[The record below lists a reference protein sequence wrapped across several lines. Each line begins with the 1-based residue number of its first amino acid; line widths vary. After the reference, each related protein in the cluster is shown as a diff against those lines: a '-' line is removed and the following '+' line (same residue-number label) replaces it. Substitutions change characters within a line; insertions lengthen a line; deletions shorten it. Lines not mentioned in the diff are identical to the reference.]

1 MALDLSPA
9 ALDEFATVLTDI
21 TSTLSTRHQSLSTLA
36 VLPTPASVQS
46 TISSLPAALPSR
58 GLGTTGAI
66 EYLRN
71 TILPGCVQA
80 QTGPRYFG
88 FVTGGVTPAAQ
99 LAEVLAGSYDENVQV
114 TLPGQ
119 TAATAVEA
127 RVLELVLDLIG
138 VERGRFEG
146 RTLTTGATASNVLGM
161 GTSGPAASSD
171 DLSRLRVPPFSA

>member
-1 MALDLSPA
+1 MALDLSQG
-9 ALDEFATVLTDI
+9 ALDEFDAVLGNI
-21 TSTLSTRHQSLSTLA
+21 TSSLSTRHASLSTLP
-36 VLPTPASVQS
+36 VLPPADAIRN
-46 TISSLPAALPSR
+46 TIASLPVSLPAH
-58 GLGTTGAI
+58 GLGTAGAI
-66 EYLRN
+66 QYLQDS
-71 TILPGCVQA
+71 ILSGCLQA

-99 LAEVLAGSYDENVQV
+99 LADVLAGSYDENVQV

-146 RTLTTGATASNVLGM
+146 RTLTTGATASNVLGL
-161 GTSGPAASSD
+161 GT
-171 DLSRLRVPPFSA
+171 